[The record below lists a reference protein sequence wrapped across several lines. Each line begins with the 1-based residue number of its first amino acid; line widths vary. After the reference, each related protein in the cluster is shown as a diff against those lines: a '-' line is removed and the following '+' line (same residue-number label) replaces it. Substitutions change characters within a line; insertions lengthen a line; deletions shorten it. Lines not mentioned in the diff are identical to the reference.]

1 MPALFHVKQRVI
13 MNSIIVVDNLQRRF
27 GEQIA
32 VDQITFSVAPGEVFG
47 LLGPNGAGKTTTVR
61 LLNGILPPSG
71 GSARVFGFDPASQG
85 EKVRRQT
92 GVLTETPALYERLS
106 ARENLTFFGTLQ
118 EIPESELE
126 GRVDEMLEFFELSS
140 RATDKVETYSKGMKQ
155 RLALA
160 RALIHKPPL
169 LFLDEPT
176 SGLDPEAAQQVNDL
190 IADLSRTD
198 RQTVVLATH
207 NLFEAQRLCDRVA
220 IMNKG
225 KILALGSLKEL
236 SRKLWPATWVDI
248 EFHGTPASDP
258 LAGLKDQQ
266 GVIQV
271 SAESEHAAVQVE
283 NEEVIPVIVS
293 YLVEQGASIRRVN
306 PRDYTLEDI
315 YFALQAGDV

>member
-1 MPALFHVKQRVI
+1 MNPVIEVNRLERTFGSHKAVDGMTFHVE
-13 MNSIIVVDNLQRRF
+13 S
-27 GEQIA
+27 
-32 VDQITFSVAPGEVFG
+32 GEVFG

-71 GSARVFGFDPASQG
+71 GTARVFGLDPATQG
-85 EKVRRQT
+85 EQIRRQT

-106 ARENLTFFGTLQ
+106 ARENLEFFATLQ
-118 EIPESELE
+118 EVAEPDLKP
-126 GRVDEMLEFFELSS
+126 RVDEMLEFFALSA
-140 RATDKVETYSKGMKQ
+140 RGQDKVETYSKGMKQ

-190 IADLSRTD
+190 IASLSRASG
-198 RQTVVLATH
+198 QTVVLATH

-220 IMNKG
+220 IMNRG
-225 KILALGSLKEL
+225 RILALGSLSEL
-236 SRKLWPATWVDI
+236 AARLWPVTWVDI
-248 EFHGTPASDP
+248 EFHVKQGETVEEI
-258 LAGLKDQQ
+258 LKSHP

-271 SAESEHAAVQVE
+271 VPGTGGTSLSVQVE
-283 NEEVIPVIVS
+283 KEDRIPDIIRL
-293 YLVEQGASIRRVN
+293 LVEKGESILRVN
-306 PRDYTLEDI
+306 PRDYTLKDI